1 MLTKLLRNPTWVV
14 LLLATLGAHAADF
27 QTFRDCPTCPEMAV
41 VPAGVF
47 VMGTPSRVVGEGAVS
62 VPGEPTV
69 IRIARP
75 FALGRYEVTR
85 GEFAAFVRDAGHE
98 IRAGCRTWDDAL
110 GRFSDDARRT
120 WLDPGRPVEPDE
132 QYPVNCVSWSDAQAY
147 VQWLASKTGQPY
159 RLPSAAEWEYA
170 ARAGTTTLRFWGDDP
185 QDGCDYAN
193 TYDRTTRAVYRL
205 GWVDAG
211 CSDGYPDLA
220 SVGQFK
226 PNLLGLYDMI
236 GNVAEWTEDCWTG
249 SYVGRPTD
257 GSAWTWLGGCERRVL
272 RGGGW
277 IAPPE
282 WSRSGHHGAAAATD
296 RADFIGFRVA
306 LDLDRRTRGSRE
318 GR

>member
-1 MLTKLLRNPTWVV
+1 MLTKPLRTLSSIV
-14 LLLATLGAHAADF
+14 LLIATTGASAADF
-27 QTFRDCPTCPEMAV
+27 QTFRDCPSCPEMVV

-47 VMGTPSRVVGEGAVS
+47 VMGTPASALGGGAAS
-62 VPGEPTV
+62 AEAQTTV

-98 IRAGCRTWDDAL
+98 IRAGCRTWDDAF

-132 QYPVNCVSWSDAQAY
+132 RHPVNCVSWSDAQAY
-147 VQWLASKTGQPY
+147 VQWLARKTGQPY

-193 TYDRTTRAVYRL
+193 TYDRTAREAYRL
-205 GWVDAG
+205 GWADAG

-220 SVGQFK
+220 FVGQFK
-226 PNLLGLYDMI
+226 PNALGLYDMI
-236 GNVAEWTEDCWTG
+236 GNLAEWTEDCWTG

-257 GSAWTWLGGCERRVL
+257 GSAWTWLGGCDRRVL

-277 IAPPE
+277 VAPPD
-282 WSRSGHHGAAAATD
+282 WSRSGHHGEAAATD

-306 LDLDRRTRGSRE
+306 LDLDRRTRSSRE